1 MIFSKLKIFSRI
13 PKDFSESLSQKM
25 LVKNQFLPVHKSS
38 NFKGVPAADD
48 HNFRRI
54 SFSSCATDGT
64 QSKKNSEFLKET
76 RYRQDVESYADAPLL
91 RSAPQRLTPPLP
103 ALTQNKN
110 PSVDFY
116 SERENSVHLK
126 ANRIFSLPLLAA
138 SLRRNFA
145 AVLLAFAFVP
155 AFAAQKTL
163 VLGGENGWKNI
174 SEMDGIALGK
184 GQFGYDAIVL
194 STAAQN
200 ADASTDMLVTFD
212 NGNFSDKAGNYKIL
226 ENSLVSVSDSVK
238 GDGAALSRGNGKGLT
253 LRGKDGSLF
262 GSEGNSGS
270 FMIEFWL
277 CPAIA
282 ENGETVFSWRSSL
295 NYNNYAEYQMISAIM
310 SKNHLVWTF
319 NNLFFGFKNEK
330 VILQGISNI
339 VPQKWSRHTVS
350 FDEENGILEYL
361 VDGRTEDLVYVTK
374 NGHESGEVCNPVL
387 GKKASLE
394 FCGAY
399 TGKIDNIRINRYS
412 YGKELADVFTTGNEK
427 YKIDGGKFVTE
438 PILVSHSA
446 VMKKI
451 DALMSVPSQTDVKFY
466 VRSGDNCFGWTD
478 SYPEWKEI
486 VPGEDISDVSGLY
499 FQVSAELLPDGGA
512 EKTPAI
518 TELAIK
524 YDEQDEPL
532 PPFSVLANAGDG
544 SVTLSWSYSVDDSAG
559 GYLVYYGN
567 RPGEY
572 LGRTAV
578 EGASP
583 VKAGNQSSI
592 TLSGLQNGKIYY
604 FAVAAY
610 SKIDGRII
618 GTLSKEVYARPSS
631 RLAKK

>member
-1 MIFSKLKIFSRI
+1 MIFSNLKQIFKVS
-13 PKDFSESLSQKM
+13 KDFARSLSQKT
-25 LVKNQFLPVHKSS
+25 LVKNQFLSINADS
-38 NFKGVPAADD
+38 QAFGVP
-48 HNFRRI
+48 
-54 SFSSCATDGT
+54 
-64 QSKKNSEFLKET
+64 
-76 RYRQDVESYADAPLL
+76 
-91 RSAPQRLTPPLP
+91 RSAGRYVRGSAS
-103 ALTQNKN
+103 AL
-110 PSVDFY
+110 
-116 SERENSVHLK
+116 
-126 ANRIFSLPLLAA
+126 LL
-138 SLRRNFA
+138 
-145 AVLLAFAFVP
+145 FAFVP
-155 AFAAQKTL
+155 LFAAQKTL
-163 VLGGENGWKNI
+163 VLGGENGWKNV
-174 SEMDGIALGK
+174 SEMSGLAFGK
-184 GQFGYDAIVL
+184 GQFGYDAVVL
-194 STAAQN
+194 STSSQT
-200 ADASTDMLVTFD
+200 ADFDTDMLVTFD
-212 NGNFSDKAGNYKIL
+212 GGNFSDKAGNYKII
-226 ENSLVSVSDSVK
+226 ENSLIPTADCVK
-238 GDGAALSRGNGKGLT
+238 GDGAALSRGNGTGLS

-277 CPAIA
+277 CPATA
-282 ENGETVFSWRSSL
+282 ENGETIFSWRSSL
-295 NYNNYAEYQMISAIM
+295 NYNNYAEYQMISAII

-319 NNLFFGFKNEK
+319 SNLFFGFKNEK
-330 VILQGISNI
+330 VILQGISNVI
-339 VPQKWSRHTVS
+339 PQKWSRHTIS
-350 FDEENGILEYL
+350 FDEKNGLLEYL
-361 VDGRTEDLVYVTK
+361 VDGRTEDLIYVTK

-387 GKKASLE
+387 GKKATLE
-394 FCGAY
+394 FCGVY
-399 TGKIDNIRINRYS
+399 TGKIDNIRINRHS
-412 YGKELADVFTTGNEK
+412 YASALADVFATGNEK

-451 DALMSVPSQTDVKFY
+451 DALMSIPAQTDVKFY

-486 VPGEDISDVSGLY
+486 LPGEEISGVSGLY

-518 TELAIK
+518 TELSIK

-544 SVTLSWSYSVDDSAG
+544 SVTVSWSYSVDDSAG

-583 VKAGNQSSI
+583 VKAGNQTSI
-592 TLSGLQNGKIYY
+592 TLNGLQNGKIYY
-604 FAVAAY
+604 FAIAAY

>member
-1 MIFSKLKIFSRI
+1 MIFSKKIFSRI
-13 PKDFSESLSQKM
+13 QKDFSESLSQKT
-25 LVKNQFLPVHKSS
+25 LVKNQFLPVHKDS

>member
-1 MIFSKLKIFSRI
+1 
-13 PKDFSESLSQKM
+13 M

-76 RYRQDVESYADAPLL
+76 RYRQEVESFAFAPLL

-103 ALTQNKN
+103 ALTQSKN

-116 SERENSVHLK
+116 FERENSVHLK

-138 SLRRNFA
+138 SVRQALLAF
-145 AVLLAFAFVP
+145 AVLLALAFVP

>member
-13 PKDFSESLSQKM
+13 PKDFSESLSQKT
-25 LVKNQFLPVHKSS
+25 LVKNQFLPVPKDS
-38 NFKGVPAADD
+38 NFKGVPRFA
-48 HNFRRI
+48 
-54 SFSSCATDGT
+54 G
-64 QSKKNSEFLKET
+64 
-76 RYRQDVESYADAPLL
+76 RYVRGSTYAPLL

-103 ALTQNKN
+103 ALTRSKN
-110 PSVDFY
+110 PSVDFCFA
-116 SERENSVHLK
+116 RENSVHLK
-126 ANRIFSLPLLAA
+126 ASRIFSLPFLAA
-138 SLRRNFA
+138 SVRRNFA
-145 AVLLAFAFVP
+145 AVLIAFFAFVP
-155 AFAAQKTL
+155 LFAAQKTL

-174 SEMDGIALGK
+174 SEMDGLALGK

-226 ENSLVSVSDSVK
+226 ENSLVSTADSVK

-330 VILQGISNI
+330 VILQGISNV

>member
-1 MIFSKLKIFSRI
+1 MIFSKIKIFSRI
-13 PKDFSESLSQKM
+13 PKDFSGSLSQKT
-25 LVKNQFLPVHKSS
+25 LVKNQFLPVRKKS
-38 NFKGVPAADD
+38 NYKGVSAE
-48 HNFRRI
+48 NGGSICRETR
-54 SFSSCATDGT
+54 FSNCTTDGT
-64 QSKKNSEFLKET
+64 QSKKSSEFLKET
-76 RYRQDVESYADAPLL
+76 RYRQEVDNCANT
-91 RSAPQRLTPPLP
+91 R
-103 ALTQNKN
+103 NKN
-110 PSVDFY
+110 PAVNFY
-116 SERENSVHLK
+116 STLS
-126 ANRIFSLPLLAA
+126 AF
-138 SLRRNFA
+138 LRRNFA
-145 AVLLAFAFVP
+145 AVLLAFAFAP
-155 AFAAQKTL
+155 LFAAQKTL

-174 SEMDGIALGK
+174 SEMSGLELGK
-184 GQFGYDAIVL
+184 GQFGYDAVVL
-194 STAAQN
+194 STAVQPSN
-200 ADASTDMLVTFD
+200 PGTDMLVTFD
-212 NGNFSDKAGNYKIL
+212 GGNFSDRAGNYKVL
-226 ENSLVSVSDSVK
+226 ENSLVSTSDSVK

-282 ENGETVFSWRSSL
+282 ENGETIFSWRSSL

-310 SKNHLVWTF
+310 NKNHLVWTF
-319 NNLFFGFKNEK
+319 NNLFFGYKNEK
-330 VILQGISNI
+330 VILQGISNV

-399 TGKIDNIRINRYS
+399 TGKIDNIRISKYS
-412 YGKELADVFTTGNEK
+412 YENELADVFTTGNEK

-478 SYPEWKEI
+478 SYPEWKEV

-512 EKTPAI
+512 EKTPSI

-532 PPFSVLANAGDG
+532 PPFSVLADAGDG
-544 SVTLSWSYSVDDSAG
+544 SVTVSWSYSVDDSAG

-631 RLAKK
+631 RLAIK

>member
-13 PKDFSESLSQKM
+13 PKDFSESLSQKT
-25 LVKNQFLPVHKSS
+25 LVKNQFLPVHKDS

-103 ALTQNKN
+103 ALTRNKN
-110 PSVDFY
+110 PSV
-116 SERENSVHLK
+116 
-126 ANRIFSLPLLAA
+126 
-138 SLRRNFA
+138 RRNFA
-145 AVLLAFAFVP
+145 AVLIAFFAFVP
-155 AFAAQKTL
+155 LFAAQKTL

-174 SEMDGIALGK
+174 SEMDGLALGK

-226 ENSLVSVSDSVK
+226 ENSLVSTADSVK

-330 VILQGISNI
+330 VILQGISNV

>member
-1 MIFSKLKIFSRI
+1 
-13 PKDFSESLSQKM
+13 M

-76 RYRQDVESYADAPLL
+76 RYRQEVESFAFAPLL

-103 ALTQNKN
+103 ALTQSKN

-116 SERENSVHLK
+116 FERENSVHLK

-138 SLRRNFA
+138 SVRQALLAF
-145 AVLLAFAFVP
+145 AVLLALAFVP

-174 SEMDGIALGK
+174 SEMDGLALGK

-238 GDGAALSRGNGKGLT
+238 GDRAALSRGNGKGLT

-282 ENGETVFSWRSSL
+282 ENGETIFSWHSSL

-310 SKNHLVWTF
+310 NKNHLVWTF
-319 NNLFFGFKNEK
+319 SNLFFGFKNEK
-330 VILQGISNI
+330 VILQGISNV

>member
-13 PKDFSESLSQKM
+13 PKDFSESLSQKT
-25 LVKNQFLPVHKSS
+25 LVKNQFLPVHKDS

-103 ALTQNKN
+103 ALTRNKN
-110 PSVDFY
+110 PSV
-116 SERENSVHLK
+116 
-126 ANRIFSLPLLAA
+126 
-138 SLRRNFA
+138 RRNFA
-145 AVLLAFAFVP
+145 AVLIAFFAFVP
-155 AFAAQKTL
+155 LFAAQKTL

-174 SEMDGIALGK
+174 SEMDGLALGK

-226 ENSLVSVSDSVK
+226 ENSLVSTADSVK

-330 VILQGISNI
+330 VILQGISNV

-350 FDEENGILEYL
+350 FDEENGIFEYL

-412 YGKELADVFTTGNEK
+412 YEKELADVFTTGNEK

>member
-1 MIFSKLKIFSRI
+1 MIFSNLKLIFKVS
-13 PKDFSESLSQKM
+13 KDFARSLSQKT
-25 LVKNQFLPVHKSS
+25 LVKNQFLSISAGSQSH
-38 NFKGVPAADD
+38 GVPRFAG
-48 HNFRRI
+48 RYVRGTW
-54 SFSSCATDGT
+54 FSNCATDGT
-64 QSKKNSEFLKET
+64 QSKKSSEFLKET
-76 RYRQDVESYADAPLL
+76 RYRQDADNCANV
-91 RSAPQRLTPPLP
+91 Q
-103 ALTQNKN
+103 
-110 PSVDFY
+110 
-116 SERENSVHLK
+116 RENSVS
-126 ANRIFSLPLLAA
+126 FVAA
-138 SLRRNFA
+138 SLRRNSVA
-145 AVLLAFAFVP
+145 ALLLFAFAP
-155 AFAAQKTL
+155 LFAAQKTL
-163 VLGGENGWKNI
+163 VLGGENGWKNV
-174 SEMDGIALGK
+174 SEMSGLALGK

-194 STAAQN
+194 STSSQTVDFN
-200 ADASTDMLVTFD
+200 TDMLVTFD
-212 NGNFSDKAGNYKIL
+212 GGNFSDKAGNYKVI
-226 ENSLVSVSDSVK
+226 ENSLVPTADCVK
-238 GDGAALSRGNGKGLT
+238 GDGAALSRGNGTGLS

-277 CPAIA
+277 CPATA
-282 ENGETVFSWRSSL
+282 ENGETIFSWRSSL
-295 NYNNYAEYQMISAIM
+295 NYNNYAEYQMISAII

-319 NNLFFGFKNEK
+319 SNLFFGFKNEK
-330 VILQGISNI
+330 VILQGISNV
-339 VPQKWSRHTVS
+339 VPQKWSRHTIS
-350 FDEENGILEYL
+350 FDEKNGLLEYL
-361 VDGRTEDLVYVTK
+361 VDGRTEDLIYVTK
-374 NGHESGEVCNPVL
+374 NGHESGNVCNPVL
-387 GKKASLE
+387 GKKATLE
-394 FCGAY
+394 FCGVY
-399 TGKIDNIRINRYS
+399 TGKIDNIRINRHS
-412 YGKELADVFTTGNEK
+412 HESELADVFTTGNEK

-451 DALMSVPSQTDVKFY
+451 DALMSVPAQTDVKFY

-486 VPGEDISDVSGLY
+486 LPGEDISGVSGLY

-518 TELAIK
+518 TELSIK

-544 SVTLSWSYSVDDSAG
+544 SVTVSWSYSVDDSAG

-583 VKAGNQSSI
+583 VKAGNQTSI
-592 TLSGLQNGKIYY
+592 TLNGLQNGKIYY
-604 FAVAAY
+604 FAIAAY